1 MEGSKCNWRLRTWM
15 ESSYIVEMNALLR
28 DSHCRRISTTPFKW
42 CLDMVRP
49 LDISRPLLKEML
61 SRWVGMNKSF
71 IVRQQMVP
79 FNVVDV
85 LMSLGLGLGGL
96 DVPYDESVCGL
107 VGEMFNSKTTTLKD
121 LINMFKVIVDND
133 DTEVDVVCRLYLL
146 VCFVVFYFPRKS
158 KFVSNMPCIVL
169 DDLDS
174 LDHYD
179 WTSAVHKY
187 IVRSLNK
194 CSTKILKGRIVDSV
208 SISGNVA
215 VLQLWAFE
223 RLKLHARASDVS
235 FPRVLQWS
243 CFKLRSKKIQLLFQT
258 KDIYW
263 DWYLCEADRRNPLIR
278 AAFHLDERARAEGP
292 IPKGG
297 SGEGDA
303 DNWKNV
309 VIEKLNKNN
318 TKIKKLK
325 ERILALRKELDGR
338 KAANFEEKRPSFND
352 FGADDEVEVNEEAP
366 CEPQEH
372 PRDVIDIE
380 DVPSGFPP
388 KLGGTVY
395 SGKSSDDASNARKDG
410 FKDNENIDAEVLVR
424 CKNLS
429 NQSSSAPTADYKSA
443 KRMSP
448 QAKLVGKDT
457 VKPLILKEDVEDANG
472 SKEAR
477 LSIEGVSLSGA
488 QGESY
493 NCVSGINV
501 IDLEQRIKK
510 LKTKDSKIWSL
521 LKKLL
526 AYQTK
531 TLLLV
536 NMYFLLYI
544 LAEFNDMNVQKNKFN
559 MIL

>member
-1 MEGSKCNWRLRTWM
+1 M

-133 DTEVDVVCRLYLL
+133 DTE
-146 VCFVVFYFPRKS
+146 
-158 KFVSNMPCIVL
+158 
-169 DDLDS
+169 
-174 LDHYD
+174 
-179 WTSAVHKY
+179 
-187 IVRSLNK
+187 
-194 CSTKILKGRIVDSV
+194 GRIVDSV

-510 LKTKDSKIWSL
+510 LKTKDSKIWILVGTGTLSL
-521 LKKLL
+521 TDFTAL
-526 AYQTK
+526 QG
-531 TLLLV
+531 
-536 NMYFLLYI
+536 
-544 LAEFNDMNVQKNKFN
+544 
-559 MIL
+559 